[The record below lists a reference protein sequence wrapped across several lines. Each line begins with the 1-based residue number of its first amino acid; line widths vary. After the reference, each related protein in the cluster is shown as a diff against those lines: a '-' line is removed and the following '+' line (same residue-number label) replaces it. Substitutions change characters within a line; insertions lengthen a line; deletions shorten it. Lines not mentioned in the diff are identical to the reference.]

1 MNIYGED
8 ATLRRSKGL
17 NTMNIL
23 IVTSYFGG
31 RRSGNPDVVDL
42 AVRLHQRGHT
52 VVALADSYPGDV
64 PYEEFH
70 GVRIFRVK
78 PLHYFSGI
86 DYGISFPLPDII
98 RIMKRFD
105 IDVVHGIVEY
115 APSTISGV
123 FLSSILRKPFVL
135 TLQGAG
141 ITFGISYVDLIVNGF
156 DHTLARVISSRTK
169 TGILLSKNLVARARK
184 IGLSQGKIRI
194 IPTSIPYVEEFAPQS
209 VDASIARK
217 ELGVDNKVVVC
228 FVGRL
233 VRLKGLSFLL
243 QAQKALQKSVPNLHL
258 LIVGYGP
265 DKPLLESMAKSFD
278 LKATFTGY
286 VERNKIPSYL
296 SAADIF
302 VNPSLTEGLPLTV
315 MEAMAME
322 RAVVATDVGGTSD
335 LIRNGENGFLIPSR
349 DVGSL
354 ASAIRT
360 LALDDK
366 LRQRMGLA
374 GRDTIMKDFS
384 WSSITQKVE
393 KVYEEALLSM
403 H

>member
-1 MNIYGED
+1 
-8 ATLRRSKGL
+8 
-17 NTMNIL
+17 MNIL

-64 PYEEFH
+64 LYEEFH
-70 GVRIFRVK
+70 GVQIFRVK

-86 DYGISFPLPDII
+86 DYGISFPLPDVI
-98 RIMKRFD
+98 RIMKRFKID
-105 IDVVHGIVEY
+105 IIHGIVEY

-123 FLSSILRKPFVL
+123 FLSSILKKPFVL

-141 ITFGISYVDLIVNGF
+141 ITFGISYVDFIVNSF

-169 TGILLSKNLVARARK
+169 MGILLSKNLVVRARK

-194 IPTSIPYVEEFAPQS
+194 VPTSIPYVEQFDPQS
-209 VDASIARK
+209 FDASTKRK
-217 ELGVDNKVVVC
+217 ELRVDNKIVVC

-243 QAQKALQKSVPNLHL
+243 HAQKALQKSIPNLHL

-265 DKPLLESMAKSFD
+265 EKELLESMAKSFD

-286 VERNKIPSYL
+286 VERNEIPSYL

-322 RAVVATDVGGTSD
+322 KAVVATDVGGTSD
-335 LIRNGENGFLIPSR
+335 LIRNGENGFLVPPG
-349 DVGSL
+349 DVESL
-354 ASAIRT
+354 ATAIRT
-360 LALDDK
+360 LALDDR
-366 LRQRMGLA
+366 LRQRMGFA
-374 GRDTIMKDFS
+374 GRNIIVKDFN
-384 WSSITQKVE
+384 WDGIVRKVE
-393 KVYEEALLSM
+393 KVYEEALSAFDTN
-403 H
+403 